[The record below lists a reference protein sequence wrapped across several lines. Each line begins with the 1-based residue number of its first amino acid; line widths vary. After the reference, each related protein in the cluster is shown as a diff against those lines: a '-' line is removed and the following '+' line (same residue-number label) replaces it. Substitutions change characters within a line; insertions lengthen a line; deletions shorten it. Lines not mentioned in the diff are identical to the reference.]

1 MPVNPQ
7 TTSAMSVLRRIATRP
22 QPDPDQQTCDM
33 CAEPITDDHRHVVDI
48 QSRQLMCTCRGCGLL
63 FSADAA
69 HQRYRAVPDRFLSFP
84 DFELTEAEWDSLD
97 IPVGLAFFFSSSV
110 LGRMVAFYPGP
121 AGVAESE
128 LGLAAWTDVLQA
140 NPELGVL
147 SDDVEALLV
156 RGADHDHQAQC
167 FLVPIDACYE
177 LAGRL
182 RSVWRGFD
190 GGQDARAVI
199 EDFFATVEARSKP
212 MSRGLRQAQPAMR
225 PEPGVRPEPAMRP
238 EPVEGPLT

>member
-1 MPVNPQ
+1 MPDNPQ
-7 TTSAMSVLRRIATRP
+7 APNALSVPPRGAGALSVPPRGAGALSVLRRIATRP
-22 QPDPDQQTCDM
+22 PPDPDLQTCDM
-33 CAEPITDDHRHVVDI
+33 CAEPITGDHPHVVDI

-63 FSADAA
+63 FTAEAA
-69 HQRYRAVPDRFLSFP
+69 NQRYRTVPDRYLSFP
-84 DFELTEAEWDSLD
+84 DFELNEAGWDSLD

-110 LGRMVAFYPGP
+110 LSRVVAFYPGP

-128 LGLAAWTDVLQA
+128 LGLAAWTDVLEA
-140 NPELGVL
+140 NPELGLL

-156 RGADHDHQAQC
+156 RGPDSDHEAQC

-182 RSVWRGFD
+182 RTVWRGFD
-190 GGQDARAVI
+190 GGQDAREVI
-199 EDFFATVEARSKP
+199 TDFFATVESRSKP
-212 MSRGLRQAQPAMR
+212 
-225 PEPGVRPEPAMRP
+225 EMRP

>member
-1 MPVNPQ
+1 MSVNPQ
-7 TTSAMSVLRRIATRP
+7 TPNPLSALRRIATRP
-22 QPDPDQQTCDM
+22 PPDPELQTCDM
-33 CAEPITDDHRHVVDI
+33 CAEPITSDHPHVVDI

-63 FSADAA
+63 FTADAN
-69 HQRYRAVPDRFLSFP
+69 QRFRAIPDRYLSFP
-84 DFELTEAEWDSLD
+84 NFELSEAGWESLD

-110 LGRMVAFYPGP
+110 LDRVVAFYPGP
-121 AGVAESE
+121 AGVNESE
-128 LGLAAWTDVLQA
+128 LGLAAWTEVLEV

-156 RGADHDHQAQC
+156 RAPDHDHEAQC

-182 RSVWRGFD
+182 RTVWRGFD

-199 EDFFATVEARSKP
+199 TEFFASIADRSQAITREAS
-212 MSRGLRQAQPAMR
+212 A
-225 PEPGVRPEPAMRP
+225 
-238 EPVEGPLT
+238 